1 MAFMYVTEYAGL
13 GSSNNGTDVQA
24 VAAPPL
30 VEQPRVAISGASAA
44 SAAFGPNTTLVRIE
58 VDAICSV
65 NVGGNAATTNS
76 GRMVAGQTEYFR
88 VAPGQVAN
96 VISNT

>member
-1 MAFMYVTEYAGL
+1 MAYMYVTEYQGL
-13 GSSNNGTDVQA
+13 GQDPNGSVQA

-30 VEQPRVAISGASAA
+30 VEQPRVAIGGASAA
-44 SAAFGPNTTLVRIE
+44 SAAFGPNTTVVRIE
-58 VDAICSV
+58 VDTICSV
-65 NVGGNAATTNS
+65 NIGGVAATVNS

-96 VISNT
+96 VISNS